1 VLDIDVLIKPTNVRN
16 LAHLISLIVQCEG
29 PVHQSLVVERLKEM
43 FGLHSIHKESST
55 TKNIEVAISLAYA
68 AGQVRRPRRNGF
80 LFTCAADVTGYR
92 TPGDGVERSIDMIAP
107 EELEFAVLHLVE
119 EQFGAQREKIPP
131 TVARLLGV
139 NRLNSEGST
148 LISQVVDGLV
158 ERGAL
163 RVSGP
168 QVYLGDSTIPK
179 T

>member
-1 VLDIDVLIKPTNVRN
+1 
-16 LAHLISLIVQCEG
+16 
-29 PVHQSLVVERLKEM
+29 
-43 FGLHSIHKESST
+43 
-55 TKNIEVAISLAYA
+55 
-68 AGQVRRPRRNGF
+68 
-80 LFTCAADVTGYR
+80 
-92 TPGDGVERSIDMIAP
+92 MIAP
-107 EELEFAVLHLVE
+107 EELEFAVLHLAE
-119 EQFGAQREKIPP
+119 EQFGVQREKIPQA
-131 TVARLLGV
+131 VARLLGV